1 MSAHCGGT
9 AASTREQIM
18 PDLSQAGGDLYLRV
32 EQGVPALTRRIL
44 AALRTEIP
52 LYAQLPTEQLLGEIT
67 DVVVDNLRVFFRTLR
82 EGRAPTAGEL
92 AQAGQSA
99 ARRAQERIPLD
110 AVLHAYHVGGQLGWE
125 ALQEEAGP
133 EESAVLLAAAQG
145 LLRYVQAV
153 TTAVATAYLE
163 ERQAIYGEE
172 REVSRSL
179 AAALLSGQ
187 DTDVLAARLG
197 VRVAPSYIVLAVRF
211 EPHPDEQAE
220 GIVAMVAARRK
231 LRRVQAS
238 LDGFA
243 GEPVLGLL
251 EPEGGVALL
260 PTSPERI
267 RATVAALPT
276 VVSSLSATAGSPAT
290 VGAAAGGPRELA
302 TVAVQA
308 RELLSLALRLERP
321 PGLYLLSDLLLE
333 YHLARD
339 SDAAPLIADLL
350 KPIEAM
356 PDLLGT
362 LECYL
367 ACDCDRRRSASELF
381 VHPNTLDYR
390 LRRIAELTGLSLASV
405 SGLQLLH
412 TALLLRQLRG

>member
-1 MSAHCGGT
+1 
-9 AASTREQIM
+9 M
-18 PDLSQAGGDLYLRV
+18 PDLSQPERDLYLRV
-32 EQGVPALTRRIL
+32 EQCLPALTRRIL
-44 AALRTEIP
+44 AALQTEIP
-52 LYAQLPTEQLLGEIT
+52 LYAQLPREQLLGEIT

-92 AQAGQSA
+92 AHAGQSA

-110 AVLHAYHVGGQLGWE
+110 AVLRAYHVGGQLGWE
-125 ALQEEAGP
+125 ALQENAAPG
-133 EESAVLLAAAQG
+133 ESAVLLAASQG

-163 ERQAIYGEE
+163 EREAIYGEE

-179 AAALLSGQ
+179 AAALLSAQ

-197 VRVAPSYIVLAVRF
+197 VRVAPSYIVLAIRF
-211 EPHPDEQAE
+211 EPHPDEQVE
-220 GIVAMVAARRK
+220 GIAAVVAARRK

-238 LDGFA
+238 LDTLA

-267 RATVAALPT
+267 TATVAALPT
-276 VVSSLSATAGSPAT
+276 VVSGLSRTAGAPAT
-290 VGAAAGGPRELA
+290 VGAAVGGPRELA
-302 TVAVQA
+302 TVALEA
-308 RELLSLALRLERP
+308 RELLSLALRLGRP

-333 YHLARD
+333 YHLARE
-339 SDAAPLIADLL
+339 SVAAPLISDMLR
-350 KPIEAM
+350 PIEAM
-356 PDLLGT
+356 PDLIRT
-362 LECYL
+362 LQCYI
-367 ACDCDRRRSASELF
+367 ACNCDRRISAAKLF

-405 SGLQLLH
+405 PGLQLLH
-412 TALLLRQLRG
+412 TSLLLRQLRD